1 MIALRERSLERICP
15 MNEKIF
21 EISNAASYR
30 AQSPS
35 TANTLPFQMN
45 QSGNGLFHGS
55 ASGNSVSS
63 LANSEVTRRT
73 SKRKLANENSLN
85 AKRRGDV
92 PKLERLIPKSFPP
105 EYPFNK
111 EGYRYHLAEPDPHSP
126 FRQKFDETEVWAG
139 KCHCFFFFN
148 HFHLIGKPIPGHLYR
163 TFLENECLLSLND
176 RGKSLDD
183 YHSPIRFLFSSAI
196 ETK

>member
-1 MIALRERSLERICP
+1 

-21 EISNAASYR
+21 EISNASAYR

-35 TANTLPFQMN
+35 TANTIPFQTN
-45 QSGNGLFHGS
+45 QSGNGSFHGS

-92 PKLERLIPKSFPP
+92 PKLERLIPKSFPQ

-111 EGYRYHLAEPDPHSP
+111 EGYR
-126 FRQKFDETEVWAG
+126 FV
-139 KCHCFFFFN
+139 
-148 HFHLIGKPIPGHLYR
+148 
-163 TFLENECLLSLND
+163 ENESRTYNED
-176 RGKSLDD
+176 RYDLD
-183 YHSPIRFLFSSAI
+183 II
-196 ETK
+196 